1 MGATPQWRQPAAG
14 WRGGT
19 RDRETGTV
27 RWDPA
32 DGALSM
38 AFAEADWTRF
48 RSLHLDLSSARRTAE
63 RILLEVLDPSGGC
76 LGSTTFCVDWAG
88 DNPMR
93 LWLDNLEPRGPRTRW
108 AAVGGI
114 RLSRRKAGLWPTELM
129 AGDVA
134 CSVDAPR
141 WEVNES
147 DTVIEL
153 GWHEQG
159 VRPAEWRVVPDSST
173 VPTGTV
179 FYRAPQ
185 PGTDH
190 RPARELP
197 RGRPTELANGGPT
210 PWLGFGFLQGDEPGR
225 LTVERRFDLDVGE
238 YGEIMAKLLWD
249 RDSELEVTAMVDGG
263 RQVTIAG
270 GERGREGFGQWITFG
285 AELAG
290 ARILRSVRVTVAE
303 SPDRRIEGREIGA
316 NLFWILLRRPSALD
330 DMPLRTVTVRL
341 QHTEIWPIDTSAT
354 ARRDVRAVPF
364 AEPPESTTPIG
375 DPVADGLPFGFFVR
389 REELA
394 ALRRRALGPQEPIF
408 REIRAEADRGIATE
422 LTDRNYYGTLFGGGI
437 GHPKGLRGAGMRV
450 YAPVVAATHL
460 ITGEEQYAVAARRW
474 ILRAAHSDDWR
485 AEHGGCLDRPQA
497 GERLPYWDSF
507 IGWHPRGFAGSLN
520 HPFWVADASFGIV
533 VAYDMLYHCF
543 SPDERRTVEDSFAR
557 LGTYILADKLREQYS
572 FYIRMNQG
580 VLFALPLLM
589 QTAFLVR
596 RDARYAELYR
606 FALEFVEEFGRTP
619 WNGEGVCGEG
629 PGYGVGTVGLYVEA
643 LSVLAACLGKEIEE
657 VVPESFPR
665 VMRYLQHMR
674 STWDAPGSDGRPH
687 FLGISDGCET
697 EWIGPQVLAFFAGR
711 LRDPVA
717 RFFWDERFG
726 ADTAPASLPALLYLE
741 AGEPAAPELPPAA
754 VYREQPM
761 AFLRTGWRIGDSLV
775 MLNNIREVT
784 GHGHRDRLS
793 VIFEYDGEQLLLD
806 PGMIGYA
813 DPSGALYKG
822 SACHNTITFGGRD
835 QRSGLVAFDT
845 AITDFQ
851 TTSGDRCPGDPA
863 GIDWVTADATAVYEG
878 ARRVRRH
885 VVFLRP
891 CVVLLLDDVETDRPE
906 EAWLNFTVLGPLRM
920 EGSRAVSETGRNRL
934 VLATVADQA
943 VATETSLWGT
953 HWPTVPSYR
962 LLRRLPAARR
972 AVLLTALAAAPAAGP
987 PPAVETASGPGWI
1000 GARVRWVDGE
1010 GVHHDEL
1017 CFRRTTEGADELRH
1031 GAFGIVTDAAAA
1043 VVRRTA
1049 DRVCGA
1055 MVLGG
1060 SHLSVEGRDVP
1071 LPDGRPGTALRGV
1084 GGGL

>member
-63 RILLEVLDPSGGC
+63 RIRLEVLDPSGGC
-76 LGSTTFCVDWAG
+76 LGSTIFCVDWLG
-88 DNPMR
+88 ENPLR
-93 LWLDNLEPRGPRTRW
+93 LWLDNLEPRGPHARW

-114 RLSRRKAGLWPTELM
+114 RLSRRKAGLWPTEFM
-129 AGDVA
+129 VGDVA

-141 WEVNES
+141 WDVNDS

-159 VRPAEWRVVPDSST
+159 VRPAEWRVLPDAST
-173 VPTGTV
+173 VPTGTL

-185 PGTDH
+185 SGTHH

-197 RGRPTELANGGPT
+197 RGRQAELADGGPT

-238 YGEIMAKLLWD
+238 YREIMAKLLWD
-249 RDSELEVTAMVDGG
+249 RDSELEVTALVDGG
-263 RQVTIAG
+263 RRIPIAG
-270 GERGREGFGQWITFG
+270 GERGRDGFGQWITFG
-285 AELAG
+285 AELIG
-290 ARILRSVRVTVAE
+290 ARTLRSVRISIAE
-303 SPDRRIEGREIGA
+303 RPDRRVEGREIGA

-341 QHTEIWPIDTSAT
+341 QHTEIWPLDTSAT
-354 ARRDVRAVPF
+354 ARRTVRTVPF
-364 AEPPESTTPIG
+364 AEPPESTTPVG
-375 DPVADGLPFGFFVR
+375 DPLSGGLPFGFLVR
-389 REELA
+389 RDDLD
-394 ALRRRALGPQEPIF
+394 ALRRRALGPQKAIF

-460 ITGEEQYAVAARRW
+460 ITGEEKYAVAARRW

-543 SPDERRTVEDSFAR
+543 SPQERRTVEDSFAR
-557 LGTYILADKLREQYS
+557 LGTYILADKLREQRS
-572 FYIRMNQG
+572 FYVRMNQG

-619 WNGEGVCGEG
+619 WNAEGVCGEG

-643 LSVLAACLGKEIEE
+643 LSVLAACLGKEIAE
-657 VVPESFPR
+657 VIPESFPR
-665 VMRYLQHMR
+665 VMQYLQHMR

-697 EWIGPQVLAFFAGR
+697 EWIGPEVLAFFAGR

-835 QRSGLVAFDT
+835 QRSGLVVYDT
-845 AITDFQ
+845 AITDFR

-863 GIDWVTADATAVYEG
+863 GVDWVTADATAVYEG
-878 ARRVRRH
+878 ARSVRRH

-891 CVVLLLDDVETDRPE
+891 CVVLLLDDVESDRPE

-934 VLATVADQA
+934 TLATVADHA

-1017 CFRRTTEGADELRH
+1017 CFRRTTEGEDEPRY
-1031 GAFGIVTDAAAA
+1031 GCFGIVTDAEAA

-1049 DRVCGA
+1049 DRFGGA

-1060 SHLSVEGRDVP
+1060 SYLSVEDRDVT
-1071 LPDGRPGTALRGV
+1071 LPAGRPGTALRGV
-1084 GGGL
+1084 GGAL